1 MWYTHTMEYCSVIK
15 KKDEKMPFAAICID
29 LEIVILSEVREGEIL
44 YDVPYMQ
51 NLKGN
56 DSNELTK
63 QKQAH
68 RHLKQA
74 YCVAEANT
82 IL

>member
-1 MWYTHTMEYCSVIK
+1 
-15 KKDEKMPFAAICID
+15 MPFAAICIY

-44 YDVPYMQ
+44 YDSPYMQ

-63 QKQAH
+63 QKQTH
-68 RHLKQA
+68 RHIKQT